1 MLCGTFLKDLRYS
14 KSKGSSINGRRTAN
28 SLGLGSNMRFLKF
41 VDVQN
46 LTLNWAPEAFG
57 PSSFTSFSA
66 SCICGSARR
75 CPLAYGLEGL
85 EGLETWHIMG
95 ISWAYHGILATCQSL
110 LDVSSAQLLMAK
122 VLHLQQVGT
131 SLSEV
136 EDSDLMVLMS
146 PVSLGR
152 SW

>member
-1 MLCGTFLKDLRYS
+1 
-14 KSKGSSINGRRTAN
+14 
-28 SLGLGSNMRFLKF
+28 MRFLIF
-41 VDVQN
+41 FDVQN

-95 ISWAYHGILATCQSL
+95 ISWAILATCQSL
-110 LDVSSAQLLMAK
+110 LDVSSAQLLQQTK

-136 EDSDLMVLMS
+136 DSDLMALMFLMS
-146 PVSLGR
+146 PVCLGR